1 MIDYH
6 KLKDAIMWLYD
17 TIRDDD
23 LFEQFCEV
31 LGEAIDVDGYKLQLL
46 VYHEVDEVFAE
57 LRA

>member
-1 MIDYH
+1 MR
-6 KLKDAIMWLYD
+6 LWLYD

-46 VYHEVDEVFAE
+46 AFYDVETVFKE
-57 LRA
+57 

>member
-1 MIDYH
+1 MINYY

-46 VYHEVDEVFAE
+46 VYYEVDEVFAE